1 MLYEMIQLELHFK
14 KPSKEARKAMC
25 EAAIRIDHASNRGFD
40 EVKLAQDEISNFTN
54 HEHVKIVNSGNSA
67 ILAAMSSFK
76 DKILIPDQGGWIG
89 FKNMA
94 EFLGLE
100 TIEVPTKLGIVNPEV
115 VEDTINKYRPEA
127 LFITSFAGYI
137 AEQPVK
143 GLFDVCDDRNIVLVE
158 DISGGIGDIE
168 KKLGNGDHAHVIVAS
183 TGSPKIVNVG
193 NGGFVSTNDNEIF
206 KKSKAILKTLK
217 ASPITCAG
225 ISEEIKN
232 APQLL
237 SKTIEACDIIKKEF
251 RSAIYSNKRGITV
264 ALETNDPKKIG
275 YLLRQ
280 KLKADGR
287 SIITVCPRYERVM
300 IDAVCLEIK
309 NLDVQCLEN
318 DSLKEIIQIVK
329 GVID

>member
-1 MLYEMIQLELHFK
+1 LELHFK

-25 EAAIRIDHASNRGFD
+25 EAAINIDHASNRGFN
-40 EVKLAQDEISNFTN
+40 EIKLAQNQISNLTN
-54 HEHVKIVNSGNSA
+54 HDHVKIVNSGNSA
-67 ILAAMSSFK
+67 ILAVMNSFK
-76 DKILIPDQGGWIG
+76 GKILIPDQGGWTG
-89 FKNMA
+89 FKNSA
-94 EFLGLE
+94 EFFGLE
-100 TIEVPTKLGIVNPEV
+100 TAEVQTDLGVINPEV
-115 VEDTINKYRPEA
+115 LEDTINKYKPDA

-143 GLFDVCDDRNIVLVE
+143 ELFEVCNDNGVILVE
-158 DISGGIGDIE
+158 DASGGIGDKA
-168 KKLGNGDHAHVIVAS
+168 KKLANGNHAHIIVAS

-193 NGGFVSTNDNEIF
+193 NGGFISTNDDEFF

-217 ASPITCAG
+217 ADPVTCAG

-232 APQLL
+232 ALYIL
-237 SKTIEACDIIKKEF
+237 SKTIGACDIIKKEF
-251 RSAIYSNKRGITV
+251 KSAIHADKRGITV
-264 ALETNDPKKIG
+264 ALKTDDPKKIG

-309 NLDVQCLEN
+309 NLDVKCLKN
-318 DSLKEIIQIVK
+318 DNLKGIIQIIK
-329 GVID
+329 DIID